1 MSEGPLVQPEGV
13 NAGSAEQAAPHD
25 EGDRVA
31 SPGEARHGGDPD
43 AARAVEGGDAGG
55 SGDPRM
61 VGTPEPQE
69 ESGQDAG
76 SI

>member
-1 MSEGPLVQPEGV
+1 VQPEGV
-13 NAGSAEQAAPHD
+13 NAGSAEESETND

-31 SPGEARHGGDPD
+31 AAAETRRGPDPEIPRQD
-43 AARAVEGGDAGG
+43 ENKTGG

-76 SI
+76 SL

>member
-1 MSEGPLVQPEGV
+1 V
-13 NAGSAEQAAPHD
+13 NAGSAQEAEPNDSGDQRRGPD
-25 EGDRVA
+25 ETRRGPDPEVPDRKTGD
-31 SPGEARHGGDPD
+31 
-43 AARAVEGGDAGG
+43 

-76 SI
+76 SL